1 MTKYRMNF
9 LRQSEVRSMKMVI
22 VYISNK
28 IPCKIAP
35 VTIGVLVAVLV
46 TIAIEGKLVVIA
58 AATTTVVVVVV
69 VGEVAVVLVYLSKG
83 YLPVKRSTPD
93 QTF

>member
-1 MTKYRMNF
+1 MK
-9 LRQSEVRSMKMVI
+9 SAAMKMMFVH
-22 VYISNK
+22 ISNK

-46 TIAIEGKLVVIA
+46 TIAVEVKLVVIA
-58 AATTTVVVVVV
+58 AATTTVVVLVER
-69 VGEVAVVLVYLSKG
+69 EVAVVLVYLFKG